1 VGVLPLY
8 GSRHAAFLHN
18 EVPGINISPTIQAR
32 LEKAGEKAPQVGI
45 EIALELIDQFRD
57 WASGIYLMPAF
68 GRYEIAA
75 QVIDGL
81 RA

>member
-1 VGVLPLY
+1 
-8 GSRHAAFLHN
+8 
-18 EVPGINISPTIQAR
+18 VPGINISSEIQDR
-32 LEKAGEKAPQVGI
+32 LDRAGDKASQVGVD
-45 EIALELIDQFRD
+45 IALELIDQVRE